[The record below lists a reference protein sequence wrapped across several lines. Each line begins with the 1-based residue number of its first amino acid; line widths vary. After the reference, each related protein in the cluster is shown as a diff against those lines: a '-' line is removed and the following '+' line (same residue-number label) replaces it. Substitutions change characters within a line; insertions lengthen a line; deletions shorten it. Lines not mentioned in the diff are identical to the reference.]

1 MSMMANDTPD
11 NKISMMPNFICLL
24 FFNGSC
30 LKFIPDKC
38 MKSMQINELTY
49 FCLNSE
55 IVQIFK

>member
-30 LKFIPDKC
+30 LKFIPDKS
-38 MKSMQINELTY
+38 MKSMQINELT
-49 FCLNSE
+49 
-55 IVQIFK
+55 